1 MKTLGLIGDRHYVH
15 TTLGALLSMLLVLLT
30 AGCSSVPPPREQLA
44 VSRAAVDRAAPAG
57 IDAPVELAIAREKL
71 DRANLAMAR
80 RDYEEARYLAE
91 EAEADANLAEAKA
104 RAVRSG
110 VALQEVR
117 DSIRMLREEMSR
129 RGRG

>member
-1 MKTLGLIGDRHYVH
+1 MKTLSLIDDRQYVH
-15 TTLGALLSMLLVLLT
+15 ASFAALLSMLLLLFT

-44 VSRAAVDRAAPAG
+44 VSRAAVDRAAPSG
-57 IDAPVELAIAREKL
+57 VDAPMELAMAREKL

-91 EAEADANLAEAKA
+91 EAEADANLADARA
-104 RAVRSG
+104 RAVRSRI
-110 VALQEVR
+110 ALQEIR
-117 DSIRMLREEMSR
+117 DGIRMMREEMSR